1 MISDASEAKA
11 VDVADVFK
19 RDVLAG
25 RLRRMTDHVEFAY
38 EPGYLRAG
46 GRRVASTLPV
56 RREPYRTPGGA
67 VPAFFAGLLPEGA
80 RLQAIISGAK
90 TSADDEMSLLLV
102 VAGDAVGDVTVV
114 PVGERPLDPGA
125 TPGVQDPTDVSF
137 AELFARSVSV
147 TDQQFDTAIP
157 GVQDK
162 LSDALI
168 SFPVRAGGGP
178 AILKLTP
185 ERYPLLVEN
194 EAFFLA
200 MASSCGFR
208 VPPLR
213 VVQDRLGKS
222 GLLVERFDR
231 VTEEGVV
238 SRIAQEDACQLSG
251 RWPADKYRLSMREVI
266 RRVATVAS
274 SPKAAIL
281 ELVRLTA
288 FSYLIVN
295 GDMHAKNIS
304 VRWVPSES
312 IVEPTPAY
320 DLVSTRPYPVDDLL
334 ALHVDGRAN
343 RIRGRDLV
351 RFAGSFDIPPRLTR
365 RKIQEICE
373 KSTAW
378 IDRVGEIGFDAPTT
392 ARLHDD
398 MSARAE
404 QLRA

>member
-1 MISDASEAKA
+1 M
-11 VDVADVFK
+11 
-19 RDVLAG
+19 
-25 RLRRMTDHVEFAY
+25 
-38 EPGYLRAG
+38 
-46 GRRVASTLPV
+46 ASTLPV

-80 RLQAIISGAK
+80 RLQAVISGAK

-114 PVGERPLDPGA
+114 PVGEHPLDPGA
-125 TPGVQDPTDVSF
+125 ASGVQDPADVSF

-168 SFPVRAGGGP
+168 SFPVRVGGGP

-185 ERYPLLVEN
+185 RRYPRLVEN

-200 MASSCGFR
+200 MAASCGFR
-208 VPPLR
+208 VPPFR
-213 VVQDRLGKS
+213 VVHDRRGES

-231 VTEEGVV
+231 VTEAAGV
-238 SRIAQEDACQLSG
+238 RRMAQEDACQLSG
-251 RWPADKYRLSMREVI
+251 RWPADKYRMSMRSVV
-266 RRVATVAS
+266 RRVASVVS

-312 IVEPTPAY
+312 IVEPTPVY
-320 DLVSTRPYPVDDLL
+320 DLVSTRPYPLDDLL
-334 ALHVDGRAN
+334 ALHVDGRSN

-351 RFAGSFDIPPRLTR
+351 RFAGSFDIPSSLTR
-365 RKIQEICE
+365 RKILEICD
-373 KSTAW
+373 KSTSW
-378 IDRVGEIGFDAPTT
+378 IGRVDEIGFDAATT
-392 ARLHDD
+392 KRLHDD
-398 MSARAE
+398 MSARTR